1 MRWLLLLCF
10 ICFSSIAHSNIAIV
24 TEPCSGGG
32 PQVPGEVTYSN
43 HTLASRIMRTYFS
56 FDNEKD
62 RKALISLNGELTT
75 IMLEHKAMGLDEDA
89 IKDLLLAYADE
100 IKSAPKGI
108 HWEDRDK
115 YRDYW
120 LKQKDPT
127 HGYQTNQEF
136 VNSLD
141 GPKRPMSQ
149 CTLFLYI
156 YDEIKLDDV
165 KKLKSI
171 LAEFSNPPFLHVTL
185 NSSGGSVQAGIEI
198 GRIVRQHYGIVDVNA
213 DNLITATVAAKTY
226 VTHLQPNAQM
236 TPQEYKKAYE
246 HHKSQENIAEA
257 NQVANLFR
265 EHLGQKESSKIDQG
279 VETFTHWVQA
289 NWFNK
294 EYLDQELWEH
304 IKYEKQKAK
313 RTEGQLNDEKGKCYS
328 ACILIYAGGISRLA
342 TFTADIGVHQH
353 FLEKDYLKTLT
364 VEQGIKQLRET
375 TETLSDYFDEL
386 GINPELLQVALSV
399 NKDKIRILGLCEL
412 QVLLPFAVSE
422 YANVIPD
429 KFQEQFDFQ
438 DDMKT
443 IYMYQ
448 SLDKAATLTEILNY
462 SYAAFEREK
471 LNTKWT
477 KFYQYG
483 LSNGLYQQEQDW
495 TTLSCGD
502 I

>member
-1 MRWLLLLCF
+1 MRWLLLLSF

-32 PQVPGEVTYSN
+32 PQVPGVVTYSN
-43 HTLASRIMRTYFS
+43 HTLVSRIMRTYFS

-62 RKALISLNGELTT
+62 RTAYISLSGELTT
-75 IMLEHKAMGLDEDA
+75 IMLEYQAMGLDEDA
-89 IKDLLLAYADE
+89 IKDLLLAYEDD
-100 IKSAPKGI
+100 IKNLPQRI

-115 YRDYW
+115 YKKYW

-213 DNLITATVAAKTY
+213 DNLITAIEALKLADKTAER
-226 VTHLQPNAQM
+226 TN
-236 TPQEYKKAYE
+236 KKCE
-246 HHKSQENIAEA
+246 SC
-257 NQVANLFR
+257 R
-265 EHLGQKESSKIDQG
+265 ELALH
-279 VETFTHWVQA
+279 
-289 NWFNK
+289 
-294 EYLDQELWEH
+294 Y
-304 IKYEKQKAK
+304 KYEKQKDK

-328 ACILIYAGGISRLA
+328 ACVLIYAGGISRLA

-399 NKDKIRILGLCEL
+399 NKDKMRILDLCEL
-412 QVLLPFAVSE
+412 QILLPFAVSE

-438 DDMKT
+438 NDMKHV
-443 IYMYQ
+443 YMYQ

-477 KFYQYG
+477 KFYLYG
-483 LSNGLYQQEQDW
+483 LTNGLYQQEQDW
-495 TTLSCGD
+495 TKLSCGD

>member
-1 MRWLLLLCF
+1 MRWLLLLSF

-32 PQVPGEVTYSN
+32 PQVPGIVTYSN

-62 RKALISLNGELTT
+62 RTAYISLSGELTT
-75 IMLEHKAMGLDEDA
+75 IMLEYQAMGLDEDA
-89 IKDLLLAYADE
+89 IKDLLLPYEDD
-100 IKSAPKGI
+100 IKNLPQRI

-115 YRDYW
+115 YKKYW

-213 DNLITATVAAKTY
+213 DNLITAIEALKLADKTAER
-226 VTHLQPNAQM
+226 TN
-236 TPQEYKKAYE
+236 KKCE
-246 HHKSQENIAEA
+246 SC
-257 NQVANLFR
+257 R
-265 EHLGQKESSKIDQG
+265 ELALH
-279 VETFTHWVQA
+279 
-289 NWFNK
+289 
-294 EYLDQELWEH
+294 Y
-304 IKYEKQKAK
+304 KYEKQKDK

-328 ACILIYAGGISRLA
+328 ACVLIYAGGISRLA

-399 NKDKIRILGLCEL
+399 NKDKMRILDLCEL
-412 QVLLPFAVSE
+412 QILLPFAVSE

-438 DDMKT
+438 NDMKHV
-443 IYMYQ
+443 YMYQ

-477 KFYQYG
+477 KFYLYG
-483 LSNGLYQQEQDW
+483 LTNGLYQQEQDW
-495 TTLSCGD
+495 TKLSCGD

>member
-1 MRWLLLLCF
+1 MRWLLLLSF

-32 PQVPGEVTYSN
+32 PQVPGIVTYSN

-62 RKALISLNGELTT
+62 RTAYISLSGELTT
-75 IMLEHKAMGLDEDA
+75 IMLEYQAMGLDEDA
-89 IKDLLLAYADE
+89 IKDLLLAYEDD
-100 IKSAPKGI
+100 IKNLPQRI

-115 YRDYW
+115 YKKYW

-213 DNLITATVAAKTY
+213 DNLITAIEALKLADKTAER
-226 VTHLQPNAQM
+226 TN
-236 TPQEYKKAYE
+236 KKCE
-246 HHKSQENIAEA
+246 SC
-257 NQVANLFR
+257 R
-265 EHLGQKESSKIDQG
+265 ELALH
-279 VETFTHWVQA
+279 
-289 NWFNK
+289 
-294 EYLDQELWEH
+294 Y
-304 IKYEKQKAK
+304 KYEKQKDK

-328 ACILIYAGGISRLA
+328 ACVLIYAGGISRLA

-399 NKDKIRILGLCEL
+399 NKDKMRILDLCEL
-412 QVLLPFAVSE
+412 QILLPFAVSE

-438 DDMKT
+438 NDMKHV
-443 IYMYQ
+443 YMYQ

-477 KFYQYG
+477 KFYLYG
-483 LSNGLYQQEQDW
+483 LTNGLYQQEQDW
-495 TTLSCGD
+495 TKLSCGD

>member
-1 MRWLLLLCF
+1 MRWLLLLSF

-32 PQVPGEVTYSN
+32 PQVPGIVTYSN

-62 RKALISLNGELTT
+62 RTAYISLSGELTT
-75 IMLEHKAMGLDEDA
+75 IMLEYQAMGLDEDA
-89 IKDLLLAYADE
+89 IKDLLLAYEDD
-100 IKSAPKGI
+100 IKNLPQRI

-115 YRDYW
+115 YKKYW

-213 DNLITATVAAKTY
+213 DNLITAIEALKLADKTAER
-226 VTHLQPNAQM
+226 TN
-236 TPQEYKKAYE
+236 KKCE
-246 HHKSQENIAEA
+246 SC
-257 NQVANLFR
+257 R
-265 EHLGQKESSKIDQG
+265 ELALH
-279 VETFTHWVQA
+279 
-289 NWFNK
+289 
-294 EYLDQELWEH
+294 Y
-304 IKYEKQKAK
+304 KYEKQKDK

-328 ACILIYAGGISRLA
+328 ACVLIYAGGISRLA

-399 NKDKIRILGLCEL
+399 NKDKMRILDLCEL
-412 QVLLPFAVSE
+412 QILLPFAVSE

-438 DDMKT
+438 NDMKHV
-443 IYMYQ
+443 YMYQ

>member
-1 MRWLLLLCF
+1 MRWLLLLSF

-62 RKALISLNGELTT
+62 RTAYISFSGELTT
-75 IMLEHKAMGLDEDA
+75 IMLEYQAMGLDEDA
-89 IKDLLLAYADE
+89 IKDLLLAYEDD
-100 IKSAPKGI
+100 IKNLPQHI

-115 YRDYW
+115 YKKYW

-213 DNLITATVAAKTY
+213 DNLITAIEALKLADKTAER
-226 VTHLQPNAQM
+226 TN
-236 TPQEYKKAYE
+236 KKCE
-246 HHKSQENIAEA
+246 SC
-257 NQVANLFR
+257 R
-265 EHLGQKESSKIDQG
+265 ELALH
-279 VETFTHWVQA
+279 
-289 NWFNK
+289 
-294 EYLDQELWEH
+294 Y
-304 IKYEKQKAK
+304 KYEKQKDK

-328 ACILIYAGGISRLA
+328 ACVLIYAGGISRLA

-399 NKDKIRILGLCEL
+399 NKDKMRILDLCEL
-412 QVLLPFAVSE
+412 QILLPFAVSE

-438 DDMKT
+438 NDMKHV
-443 IYMYQ
+443 YMSQ

-477 KFYQYG
+477 KFYLYG
-483 LSNGLYQQEQDW
+483 LTNGLYQQEQDW
-495 TTLSCGD
+495 TKLSCGD

>member
-1 MRWLLLLCF
+1 
-10 ICFSSIAHSNIAIV
+10 
-24 TEPCSGGG
+24 
-32 PQVPGEVTYSN
+32 
-43 HTLASRIMRTYFS
+43 MRTYFS

-62 RKALISLNGELTT
+62 RTAYISLSGELTT
-75 IMLEHKAMGLDEDA
+75 IMLEYQAMGLDEDA
-89 IKDLLLAYADE
+89 IKDLLLPYEDD
-100 IKSAPKGI
+100 IKNLPQRI

-115 YRDYW
+115 YKKYW

-213 DNLITATVAAKTY
+213 DNLITAIEALKLADKTAER
-226 VTHLQPNAQM
+226 TN
-236 TPQEYKKAYE
+236 KKCE
-246 HHKSQENIAEA
+246 SC
-257 NQVANLFR
+257 R
-265 EHLGQKESSKIDQG
+265 ELALH
-279 VETFTHWVQA
+279 
-289 NWFNK
+289 
-294 EYLDQELWEH
+294 Y
-304 IKYEKQKAK
+304 KYEKQKDK

-328 ACILIYAGGISRLA
+328 ACVLIYAGGISRLA

-399 NKDKIRILGLCEL
+399 NKDKMRILDLCEL
-412 QVLLPFAVSE
+412 QILLPFAVSE

-438 DDMKT
+438 NDMKHV
-443 IYMYQ
+443 YMYQ

-477 KFYQYG
+477 KFYLYG
-483 LSNGLYQQEQDW
+483 LTNGLYQQEQDW
-495 TTLSCGD
+495 TKLSCGD